1 MTNKEAIAILEK
13 LKMEGKFIIS
23 QRLALDLAIKAL
35 REFNIN
41 KEPEDKL
48 CSERTLTVDAYK
60 EWRKSL

>member
-1 MTNKEAIAILEK
+1 MSNYVQVFTYIDSRKKTKHMAIYNDSRDE
-13 LKMEGKFIIS
+13 
-23 QRLALDLAIKAL
+23 AL